1 MGDAVSQADLKTV
14 LMQARR
20 VAAALGQAV
29 GPREMLLAAV
39 TVCPETVVARARERG
54 IDMRR
59 LHWALLEW
67 GPIRAAGDAAAAACS
82 VTAAARAILA
92 GIGDGDRGQACSA
105 LVDRLLDPAA
115 LGPEPGPEPETG
127 PAPDATSKVLSRL
140 RLI

>member
-1 MGDAVSQADLKTV
+1 MGEAVSQADLNMV

-20 VAAALGQAV
+20 VAAGLGQAV

-39 TVCPETVVARARERG
+39 TVCPETVIACARRRG

-59 LHWALLEW
+59 LHWALHEW
-67 GPIRAAGDAAAAACS
+67 GPIRAVSDAAAATSS
-82 VTAAARAILA
+82 VTAAARAILT
-92 GIGDGDRGQACSA
+92 GIAEGARERACSA

-127 PAPDATSKVLSRL
+127 STADATSKVLSRL